1 MTRPHVIIDL
11 DKIEHNA
18 RAIVG
23 LCQAHGIEV
32 TGVTKVTCGHPEVA
46 KAILRGGVSSI
57 GESRLENIRR
67 LRDAGVHA
75 AYLLL
80 RLPPLSEAAE
90 VVAVTDISLNSELSV
105 LAALSEAALR
115 QGRVHEV
122 IPMVDLGDLRE
133 GLWPDDL
140 ISFVRE
146 ALKLPGIRI
155 GGLGTNL
162 TCFGGVIPSED
173 NMHHLVALAEEAER
187 TFGITLKRIS
197 GINSSGLELIASGR
211 MPKRVNHARI
221 GEAILLGR
229 ETVHHGP
236 WPGTFQDAFL
246 LSAEVLEL
254 KEKPS
259 VPLGARG
266 EDAFGH
272 LPAFQNH
279 GEVDRAIL
287 NVGRED
293 VDVEGLTPVDPR
305 LKILGASSDY
315 LVMDV
320 TAAEAGIR
328 VGDRI
333 EFALNYGALL
343 AVMTSRYVEKRP
355 LRHTSSMETAR

>member
-1 MTRPHVIIDL
+1 MTHPHVTIDL

-18 RAIVG
+18 RTIVG
-23 LCQAHGIEV
+23 LCRAHGIEV
-32 TGVTKVTCGHPEVA
+32 TGVTKVTCGHPEAVRA
-46 KAILRGGVSSI
+46 MLRGGVSSI

-67 LRDAGVHA
+67 LRDAGIRA
-75 AYLLL
+75 AYMLL
-80 RLPPLSEAAE
+80 RLPPLSEVDE
-90 VVAVTDISLNSELSV
+90 VVAVTDISLNSELPV
-105 LAALSEAALR
+105 LAALSQAALR

-140 ISFVRE
+140 IPFVRE
-146 ALKLPGIRI
+146 TLKLPGIRI

-162 TCFGGVIPSED
+162 ACFGAVIPSED
-173 NMHHLVALAEEAER
+173 NMHRLVALAEQVER
-187 TFGITLKRIS
+187 TFGITLTRIS

-211 MPKRVNHARI
+211 MPRRVNHARI

-229 ETVHHGP
+229 ETIHHRP

-259 VPLGARG
+259 VPLGERG

-272 LPAFQNH
+272 LPTFENH

-287 NVGRED
+287 NIGRED
-293 VDVEGLTPVDPR
+293 VEVEGLTPIDPR

-320 TAAEAGIR
+320 TAAEESVR

-333 EFALNYGALL
+333 EFALSYGTVL
-343 AVMTSRYVEKRP
+343 AVMTSQYVEKRP
-355 LRHTSSMETAR
+355 LRPASSMEAER